1 MWSAS
6 APDSEQDL
14 SSVAAPRTRTR
25 APARRQGPTRKGG
38 GAEREKGTSARH
50 AHCSAQRNAPR
61 FVGEVSASSR
71 QWATPCRRQ
80 ESRQTQTAPKRV

>member
-38 GAEREKGTSARH
+38 GAGRGEGTGARL
-50 AHCSAQRNAPR
+50 AHCAAPR